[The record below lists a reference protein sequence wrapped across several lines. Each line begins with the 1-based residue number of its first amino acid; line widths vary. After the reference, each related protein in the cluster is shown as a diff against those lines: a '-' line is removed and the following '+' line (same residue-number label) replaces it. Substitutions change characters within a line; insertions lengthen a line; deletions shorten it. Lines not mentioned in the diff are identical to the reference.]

1 MLQLLGIFLNLQNII
16 TSNKTSLVWIKHIK

>member
-16 TSNKTSLVWIKHIK
+16 TSNKTSLVWINHIT